1 MLEVAKAI
9 IFAFAI
15 FMVSVADQALARVGG
30 DRQIVSRMHYAY
42 SILYC
47 CPANDYPALNVHVAE
62 PNDVFDRQQLG
73 HQDRIVRREL
83 MELEERAAQQR
94 DFLAKSIAGLAAS
107 LSTLTDIIEVLN
119 SK

>member
-30 DRQIVSRMHYAY
+30 DRQIVSHLHYAY

-73 HQDRIVRREL
+73 HQDR
-83 MELEERAAQQR
+83 MHA
-94 DFLAKSIAGLAAS
+94 DSIADGERGGEREREREREREPLR
-107 LSTLTDIIEVLN
+107 E
-119 SK
+119 